1 MQVIKM
7 SGITKIIFQI
17 IGYIILALVF
27 FGILSL
33 ATLWSFKV
41 LSDFFLI
48 PIKVF
53 FALLVIY
60 LLWIH
65 KWSSKKM
72 IKVKKVI
79 KK

>member
-7 SGITKIIFQI
+7 SGITKIILHI

-27 FGILSL
+27 FGMISL
-33 ATLWSFKV
+33 ATFWAFSV